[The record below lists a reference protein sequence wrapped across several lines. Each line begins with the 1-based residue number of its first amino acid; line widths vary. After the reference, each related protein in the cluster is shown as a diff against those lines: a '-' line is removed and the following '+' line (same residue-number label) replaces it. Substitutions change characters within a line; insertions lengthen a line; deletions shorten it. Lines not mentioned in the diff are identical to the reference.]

1 MIHQATD
8 DPESKMQFTTR
19 MVSLVALLFS
29 LTGAFSVLGQA
40 RRHRHDIAL
49 RLKASIKCSQRSREG
64 VLCAPPVTLLT
75 DPNDTKSQNTVTV
88 QVTIDELG
96 KVTSARAI
104 SGNPKWHRFVLE
116 DARRRKFAPTVLSG
130 VPVKVLGVIEYHIE
144 GPPKVSSEDF
154 QLLSGAPWAGT
165 LTYLDYRANKKVSI
179 PSNLTVSPAP
189 NDKQSWIFEY
199 QYPDEPKAN
208 GKEGVTIG
216 KDGQIIN
223 AETVTNRTKLDGGAV
238 QIVTE
243 KKGQD
248 NDREA
253 LFRYTYL
260 LSATSFSIKKE
271 VRYEGES
278 KFFERNE
285 YSWKR

>member
-1 MIHQATD
+1 
-8 DPESKMQFTTR
+8 MQFTTR
-19 MVSLVALLFS
+19 IVSLVALFS
-29 LTGAFSVLGQA
+29 LASALSVFGQA
-40 RRHRHDIAL
+40 RRHRHDNAV
-49 RLKASIKCSQRSREG
+49 RLQASIKCSQRSRADL
-64 VLCAPPVTLLT
+64 LCAPPVTVLT

-104 SGNPKWHRFVLE
+104 SGNPKWHPFVLE
-116 DARRRKFAPTVLSG
+116 DAKRRKYAPTVLSG
-130 VPVKVLGVIEYHIE
+130 VPVKVLGVLEYHI
-144 GPPKVSSEDF
+144 GDSPKVSSEDF
-154 QLLSGAPWAGT
+154 QFLVGAPWAGT

-208 GKEGVTIG
+208 EKETVTIG
-216 KDGQIIN
+216 KDGETIN
-223 AETVTNRTKLDGGAV
+223 AETVTSRTKLDGGAV

-248 NDREA
+248 NDRQA
-253 LFRYTYL
+253 LFRYTYQ

-271 VRYEGES
+271 VRYEGKS